1 MKTAKKLSKKM
12 PKKAAAKTPK
22 KPLTYSTSEGRAN
35 FAEALETAQLENAII
50 GFDRYGQ
57 LVAALA
63 PIDAVRML
71 AGRGAEV
78 EPAVRD
84 KITRL
89 ARLFLHNVPKP
100 DMAAKAVRKVAAPA
114 KAKRRV

>member
-1 MKTAKKLSKKM
+1 MKTAKELRKKISKKIV
-12 PKKAAAKTPK
+12 K
-22 KPLTYSTSEGRAN
+22 KPPTYSTSQGRAN
-35 FAEALETAQLENAII
+35 FAGALEMAQLESAII

-63 PIDAVRML
+63 PIDAIRML

-89 ARLFLHNVPKP
+89 ARLFLHNVPKRE
-100 DMAAKAVRKVAAPA
+100 VVAPA
-114 KAKRRV
+114 KLVRKAAAVVRPRRRV

>member
-1 MKTAKKLSKKM
+1 MKTVKKLQRPP
-12 PKKAAAKTPK
+12 PKRA
-22 KPLTYSTSEGRAN
+22 LTYSTSQGRAN
-35 FAEALETAQLENAII
+35 FAKALETTQLKNAII

-63 PIDAVRML
+63 PIDAIRIL

-84 KITRL
+84 KIERL

-100 DMAAKAVRKVAAPA
+100 ELADSRPAKSARKTAAPS
-114 KAKRRV
+114 KQKPKRRV